1 MSARGTEV
9 VIVGGGILGCTV
21 AYYLTELG
29 VTPTIVEATGIGSA
43 ASGLALGGLD
53 PTGGAGIP
61 GPVASLALESLR
73 LHGDLHAS
81 VKEETGLDS
90 SFHLLSHLTVAL
102 AEEEVPPLYDRMEWQ
117 RQQGFP
123 ARWLDAGEVLALEP
137 NLSPDVVGALQTD
150 DVGMMDCE
158 HHMTTLAAVL
168 RARGVR
174 VQHATLQRIEW
185 VGDRVAGV
193 RLSTGS
199 LSCDRLVLALGP
211 WSGMLTDL
219 LGVPVPIEP
228 LKGQILRLRL
238 PGADPSNYVSR
249 LGMYVAAKRD
259 GLVWA
264 GTTEERVGFDTR
276 TTAEARDHILR
287 SACRIRPDLAAA
299 EIVRHTACLR
309 PLAADSL
316 PVLGPVPGREGVFL
330 ATGAGR
336 KGIELSTGMGRS
348 VAELMVHGA
357 SSIPVDALSP
367 ARFLP

>member
-1 MSARGTEV
+1 MSITGTQV

-29 VTPTIVEATGIGSA
+29 VTTTIVEANGIGSA

-61 GPVASLALESLR
+61 GPVAPLAIESLR
-73 LHGDLHAS
+73 LHADLHAS
-81 VKEETGLDS
+81 MKEEIGRDS

-102 AEEEVPPLYDRMEWQ
+102 SDDEVAPLHERVQWQ

-123 ARWLDAGEVLALEP
+123 ARWLDAGDVLALEP
-137 NLSPDVVGALQTD
+137 NLAPDVVGALQTD
-150 DVGMMDCE
+150 NVGMMDCAQ
-158 HHMTTLAAVL
+158 HMATLAAVL
-168 RARGVR
+168 HVRGV
-174 VQHATLQRIEW
+174 QFEHASLQRIQW
-185 VGDRVAGV
+185 IGDRVAGV

-211 WSGMLTDL
+211 WSGMLADM
-219 LGVPVPIEP
+219 LGVPVPVEP
-228 LKGQILRLRL
+228 LKGQILRLRI
-238 PGADPSNYVSR
+238 PDADPSNYVSR

-264 GTTEERVGFDTR
+264 GTTEERVGFDT
-276 TTAEARDHILR
+276 TLTDDARDHILR
-287 SACRIRPDLAAA
+287 SACRLRPDLADA

-309 PLAADSL
+309 PLSADLL
-316 PVLGPVPGREGVFL
+316 PILGPVPGCDGVFL
-330 ATGAGR
+330 ATGGGR

-348 VAELMVHGA
+348 LAQLIVNGDTT
-357 SSIPVDALSP
+357 IPIDALTP

>member
-1 MSARGTEV
+1 MSVRGTEV
-9 VIVGGGILGCTV
+9 VIVGGGIIGCSV

-29 VTPTIVEATGIGSA
+29 VTPIIVEATGIGSA

-61 GPVASLALESLR
+61 GPVAPLALESLR

-81 VKEETGLDS
+81 IKEETGLDS

-102 AEEEVPPLYDRMEWQ
+102 AEDEVPPLYERMEWQ

-123 ARWLDAGEVLALEP
+123 GRWLDGREVLALEP
-137 NLSPDVVGALQTD
+137 ALSPDVVGALQTD
-150 DVGMMDCE
+150 DVGMMDCAD
-158 HHMTTLAAVL
+158 HMATLAAAL
-168 RARGVR
+168 KTRGVR
-174 VQHATLQRIEW
+174 VEHAQLQRIEW
-185 VGDRVAGV
+185 AGDRVAGV

-199 LSCDRLVLALGP
+199 LACDRLVLALGP

-228 LKGQILRLRL
+228 LKGQILRLRV
-238 PGADPSNYVSR
+238 PESDPSSYVSR

-264 GTTEERVGFDTR
+264 GTTEERVGFDTQL
-276 TTAEARDHILR
+276 TAEARDHILR
-287 SACRIRPDLAAA
+287 SACRLRPDLAAA
-299 EIVRHTACLR
+299 EVVRHTACLR
-309 PLAADSL
+309 PLSADSL

-330 ATGAGR
+330 ATGGGR

-348 VAELMVHGA
+348 VA
-357 SSIPVDALSP
+357 
-367 ARFLP
+367 